1 VILLA
6 RVRSFLPLAVR
17 LWRED
22 EGQDLLEYALLTGI
36 VGVSGIVLY
45 TSVAP
50 AMGAVYE
57 SWNGAQEDIWEPN
70 PPLLPL
76 P

>member
-1 VILLA
+1 MNRDLLA

-50 AMGAVYE
+50 AMATAYE
-57 SWNGAQEDIWEPN
+57 SWTGAQEDLWEPN
-70 PPLLPL
+70 PPLP
-76 P
+76 